1 MTVGIDDID
10 NQTCQAHVD
19 LLEAAEAIEI
29 IGQKL
34 EPDRIHQPINLD
46 MANGDLVGNAKET
59 LNYIE
64 ESIKTLR
71 DDYGDEYQY
80 DEQTRERL
88 FKTEYDNT
96 IGNCKYLF
104 LNSKY

>member
-10 NQTCQAHVD
+10 NKTCQAHVD

-46 MANGDLVGNAKET
+46 MANGALVENAKET

-64 ESIKTLR
+64 GSIKTLR
-71 DDYGDEYQY
+71 DDFGDEFGDEHQY

-96 IGNCKYLF
+96 IGNCEY
-104 LNSKY
+104 